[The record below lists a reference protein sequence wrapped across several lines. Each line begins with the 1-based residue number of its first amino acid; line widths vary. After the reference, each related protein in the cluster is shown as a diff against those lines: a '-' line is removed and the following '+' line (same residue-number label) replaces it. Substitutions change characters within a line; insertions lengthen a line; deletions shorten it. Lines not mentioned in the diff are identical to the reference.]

1 MLCDWANFHCCK
13 WPNILNDLAIW
24 SPGLE
29 HATEDVMARKTI
41 SKSFWKIKITKDVK
55 NILAEKST
63 FKSRCKNR
71 RNKGVGA
78 LV

>member
-24 SPGLE
+24 SHWLG
-29 HATEDVMARKTI
+29 ACDGGCYGKKTI
-41 SKSFWKIKITKDVK
+41 SKSFWKIKIAKDVK